1 MSHAGTSR
9 PMQPDWREKLAA
21 GRTVIVDGGTGTELQ
36 RRGVPM
42 DQMVWSGAAV
52 LSHPDAVR
60 SVHEDHLRA
69 GAKVIITNTFS
80 STRQMLAPAG
90 FGDQVETVHR
100 RAVEL
105 AIEARANVPDR
116 PAAVAG
122 SMSAMPPDFDPK
134 TFLSVADELASYRE
148 ATGLLAAAGA
158 DLIALEMMEE
168 PNHAARATQAALE
181 TGLPVWL
188 GVSCKLS
195 EAGELVSF
203 GFPDVRFADVLDAVV
218 PMGPAVVNIMHTPIE
233 AVPAAIELV
242 RERWDGPLGVYPES
256 GYFTKPNWNFV
267 DIIPPDDLVREA
279 SSWVR
284 SGVRLLGG
292 CCGTGP
298 EHVRALSDAVP
309 DFEKLTG
316 Q

>member
-1 MSHAGTSR
+1 M
-9 PMQPDWREKLAA
+9 
-21 GRTVIVDGGTGTELQ
+21 
-36 RRGVPM
+36 
-42 DQMVWSGAAV
+42 
-52 LSHPDAVR
+52 
-60 SVHEDHLRA
+60 
-69 GAKVIITNTFS
+69 
-80 STRQMLAPAG
+80 
-90 FGDQVETVHR
+90 
-100 RAVEL
+100 
-105 AIEARANVPDR
+105 
-116 PAAVAG
+116 
-122 SMSAMPPDFDPK
+122 
-134 TFLSVADELASYRE
+134 
-148 ATGLLAAAGA
+148 
-158 DLIALEMMEE
+158 
-168 PNHAARATQAALE
+168 
-181 TGLPVWL
+181 WL

-292 CCGTGP
+292 
-298 EHVRALSDAVP
+298 AAVLAP
-309 DFEKLTG
+309 NTSG
-316 Q
+316 H